1 MIKYEQNLCT
11 LFCSSFGTMRLNINK
26 MNVIFFESSMSAFLT
41 KHINRQPPET
51 IQYSRCS
58 KKMAR
63 NLHDLLKTTQAD
75 HKPTYHGQQDTASL
89 LCIFDKPEHPFP
101 FEDIQPVR
109 LLVSAK
115 AYQLA
120 NSIFLSQQ
128 TSTSRT
134 YQPRNQPAN
143 RLVARKWQGTL
154 YSYVSQFSKFRNIII
169 NSINKSRCKSLAGKK
184 FSPHSL
190 CLIIIPFFSHLA
202 NAEIWLILKYCE
214 RKILFHGWK
223 VVLNTNRA

>member
-1 MIKYEQNLCT
+1 
-11 LFCSSFGTMRLNINK
+11 MRLNINK

-41 KHINRQPPET
+41 KHINRQPPEP
-51 IQYSRCS
+51 IQYTRCS

-89 LCIFDKPEHPFP
+89 LCIFDKPEHPCP
-101 FEDIQPVR
+101 FEDI
-109 LLVSAK
+109 
-115 AYQLA
+115 
-120 NSIFLSQQ
+120 
-128 TSTSRT
+128 
-134 YQPRNQPAN
+134 
-143 RLVARKWQGTL
+143 ARKWQDTL
-154 YSYVSQFSKFRNIII
+154 YSYVSHFSKFRNIII